1 MLQQAWSEVRHHPS
15 RFISTI
21 VAVAISVAFLA
32 GSAVFVATEGR
43 AQGRALNVAISAA
56 DLVVTAGD
64 DAPATT
70 VRETLAG
77 VPGVAAV
84 SPVLSLP
91 QLVTTDTGSE
101 LLALVNVPAE
111 PLRWATLKVGRWPD
125 AANEVVLSTGAASS
139 LGVSAGGSLRL
150 SGTDRTLVVVGVTD
164 EPSTV
169 FAKTGYAA
177 DAAFAAAGI
186 DPATGG
192 SQWSVKVAGT
202 DPAAAL
208 PAVKAAMAAI
218 SPKLSVELAATVQDK
233 AVADVARGF
242 DVLTNVLWAFAAVA
256 LVVGMITI
264 SNTFTITLAQRR
276 RQTGLLRAVG
286 ASGGQ
291 VRRRFLAEALIL
303 GVVGSALGLGA
314 GVGIAALAA
323 TWSGS
328 VFWGLAL
335 PTVQLL
341 MAFGLG
347 VLTTVVAAWVP
358 IVRGTRVAPLEA
370 LQPVLTTEQARR
382 ASAGRAI
389 TCGVL
394 LLGGA
399 GLAVAAVVPA
409 TSVGFLLAIG
419 AGLLI
424 SLAVL
429 FGAPLFVPGLLRLF
443 GRPVRRLGTV
453 PRLAADNAE
462 RNPRRATATATA
474 LMLAI
479 GLVVT
484 LQVAAASIRETT
496 LNQIQE
502 RYPVDVAVTW
512 PGSDG
517 NAAAVPSDVRDRLG
531 ATQGVSA
538 SVSLDGGLAEVNG
551 DGVTLLG
558 WKGPIARV
566 TGQGNGVADDQV
578 LVNPDASEGWPATVS
593 VSGSQ
598 GRLTLKVVPSH
609 LVDYGQAMVSEK
621 NLARITTVTP
631 DSMVWLSVRDRS
643 QAVSVIAAVSTI
655 VGSQGQVSGG
665 LPMAATY
672 QQILNVVL
680 TITTALLAV
689 AVVIALI
696 GVSNT
701 LGLSVLERTRE
712 SALLR
717 ALGLQSRSL
726 RWMLTV
732 EALLVT
738 LVGVVVGVAAGAFFG
753 WLAVTSLARSAHFDN
768 AVFTV
773 EVPQTLGMVAIA
785 VVAAAL
791 ASVLPGRRAAKA
803 APTEALADI

>member
-1 MLQQAWSEVRHHPS
+1 MLRQAWSEVRLHPS
-15 RFISTI
+15 RFVSTI

-43 AQGRALNVAISAA
+43 AQGRALNVAISGA

-64 DAPATT
+64 DAPPTN
-70 VRETLAG
+70 VRETLAR
-77 VPGVAAV
+77 VPGVTAV
-84 SPVLSLP
+84 SPVLALQ
-91 QLVTTDTGSE
+91 QLVTTEAGSE

-111 PLRWATLKVGRWPD
+111 PLRWAKLKVGRWPD
-125 AANEVVLSTGAASS
+125 AAGEVALSTGAASS
-139 LGVSAGGSLRL
+139 LGVTAGGSLRL
-150 SGTDRTLVVVGVTD
+150 SGTDATLIVVGVTD

-192 SQWSVKVAGT
+192 SQWSVKVAG
-202 DPAAAL
+202 DPAAVL

-218 SPKLSVELAATVQDK
+218 SPKLSVELASTVQEN
-233 AVADVARGF
+233 AVAEVARGF

-291 VRRRFLAEALIL
+291 VRGRFLAEALIL
-303 GVVGSALGLGA
+303 GVVGAALGLGA
-314 GVGIAALAA
+314 GVGIAAIAA

-328 VFWGLAL
+328 VFWGLVL
-335 PTVQLL
+335 PAAQLL
-341 MAFGLG
+341 IAFGLG

-370 LQPVLTTEQARR
+370 LQPVLTSEQARR
-382 ASAGRAI
+382 ASVGRAI

-399 GLAVAAVVPA
+399 ALAVAAVAPA
-409 TSVGFLLAIG
+409 STYGFLLAVG

-502 RYPVDVAVTW
+502 RYPVDVAITW
-512 PGSDG
+512 PGADG
-517 NAAAVPSDVRDRLG
+517 NAAAVPSDVRDRLS
-531 ATQGVSA
+531 ATPGVTA
-538 SVSLDGGLAEVNG
+538 SVSLDSGLAEING

-558 WKGPIARV
+558 WKGPITRV
-566 TGQGNGVADDQV
+566 TGQGDAPSEDEV
-578 LVNPDASEGWPATVS
+578 LVNPDAAEGLPSTVS
-593 VSGSQ
+593 VTGPQ
-598 GRLTLKVVPSH
+598 GRLTLKLVASH
-609 LVDYGQAMVSEK
+609 LVDYGQAMVSAK
-621 NLARITTVTP
+621 NLARITDITP
-631 DSMVWLSVRDRS
+631 DSVVWLSVRDRS
-643 QAVSVIAAVSTI
+643 QAVSVIAAVATI
-655 VGSQGQVSGG
+655 VGAHGQVNGG

-672 QQILNVVL
+672 QQILNLVL

-726 RWMLTV
+726 RWMLTA

-738 LVGVVVGVAAGAFFG
+738 MVGVVVGVLAGAFFG
-753 WLAVTSLARSAHFDN
+753 WLAVTSLARSAGFDN
-768 AVFTV
+768 PVFTV
-773 EVPQTLGMVAIA
+773 ELPQTLGMVAIA